1 MTSFDDFPMFPLG
14 QPLLPGALLP
24 LQVFESRYLAL
35 MKHCLEMDEPM
46 FGVVMIERGREVGG
60 GDERSSI
67 GTLAR
72 IVDIASFDDGRLA
85 VTTVGAERLR
95 VIGWHDDAPF
105 PRARIE
111 SWPDEFDGEIDD
123 DDVMRRVADL
133 RATLDLVERL
143 GGPTSE
149 LPDLSGFDATMATH
163 ALGTLAPLGAAD
175 RHRLLAAPG
184 PRARLRVFDDV
195 LAEVTDALRFRLGT

>member
-35 MKHCLEMDEPM
+35 MKSCLEMDEPM

-95 VIGWHDDAPF
+95 VIGWHDDAPY

-111 SWPDEFDGEIDD
+111 TWPDEFDGEVDEE
-123 DDVMRRVADL
+123 DVAQRVVAL
-133 RATLDLVERL
+133 RTTLDLVERL
-143 GGPTSE
+143 GGPTSDI
-149 LPDLSGFDATMATH
+149 PDLSGLDATMATH

-175 RHRLLAAPG
+175 RHRLLAASG
-184 PRARLRVFDDV
+184 PRARLCVFDDA
-195 LAEVTDALRFRLGT
+195 LAEVTDAMRFRLGT